1 MHTTRGMWMNIEQF
15 EIFRTI
21 AQAKSFTK
29 AARILNF
36 TQPAISSQVKMLE
49 QNFNVSLFERC
60 NTGVKLTEAGRKFYE
75 YGERILAIYAEMER
89 EIANISGNNKEFINV
104 GASFTAGNYFLP
116 ASIITFKELH
126 DNVHIRLDI
135 GHSVDIINAI
145 KDRSL
150 DLGVIEGDY
159 YLDKD
164 LNAYKVQS
172 NELVVIS
179 PPNNRWFQSRLITL
193 EELMQAP
200 FIAREEES
208 SIRHFVDTCLKTQ
221 GISFADFNIITEIS
235 NFEAIKEAVMRN
247 KGISLVPLP
256 VVQREIQEGHLIRL
270 EVKGLQL
277 AWDMI
282 VVVRA
287 NESLTGLKEEFLQ
300 FLTDPNTM
308 WKAETDYNQ
317 NQKMRFI

>member
-1 MHTTRGMWMNIEQF
+1 MNIEQF

-29 AARILNF
+29 AAKILNF

-49 QNFNVSLFERC
+49 QNFNVALFERC

-89 EIANISGNNKEFINV
+89 EIANISGNNREFINV
-104 GASFTAGNYFLP
+104 GATFTAGNYFLP

-135 GHSVDIINAI
+135 GHSIDIINAI
-145 KDRSL
+145 KERSL
-150 DLGVIEGDY
+150 DLGVVEGDY

-164 LNAYKVQS
+164 LDAYKVQS
-172 NELVVIS
+172 NELVIIS
-179 PPNNRWFQSRLITL
+179 SPNNRWFDHRVITL
-193 EELMQAP
+193 EELMQIP

-208 SIRHFVDTCLKTQ
+208 SIRHFVDSYLKTL
-221 GISFADFNIITEIS
+221 GVSFDDFNIITEIS

-270 EVKGLQL
+270 EVKGVKL
-277 AWDMI
+277 AWDMR

-287 NESLTGLKEEFLQ
+287 NETLTGIKEEFLQ

-308 WKAETDYNQ
+308 WKAESDYNQ

>member
-1 MHTTRGMWMNIEQF
+1 MWMNIEQF

>member
-1 MHTTRGMWMNIEQF
+1 MNIEQF

-29 AARILNF
+29 AAKILNF

-49 QNFNVSLFERC
+49 QNFNVALFERC
-60 NTGVKLTEAGRKFYE
+60 NTGVKLTDAGRKFYE
-75 YGERILAIYAEMER
+75 YGERILALYAEMER

-104 GASFTAGNYFLP
+104 GASYTAGNYFLP
-116 ASIITFKELH
+116 SSIITFKELH
-126 DNVHIRLDI
+126 ENVHIRLDI
-135 GHSVDIINAI
+135 GHSPDIINAI
-145 KDRSL
+145 KERSL
-150 DLGVIEGDY
+150 DLGVVEGDY

-164 LNAYKVQS
+164 LDAYKVQS
-172 NELVVIS
+172 NELVIIS
-179 PPNNRWFQSRLITL
+179 PPNNRWFDSRVVTL

-200 FIAREEES
+200 FIAREAES
-208 SIRHFVDTCLKTQ
+208 SIRHFVESYLKTQ
-221 GISFADFNIITEIS
+221 GISFDDFNIITEIS

-277 AWDMI
+277 AWDMRVADGNKRRI
-282 VVVRA
+282 PAVFNRSKYYV
-287 NESLTGLKEEFLQ
+287 ESGKRL
-300 FLTDPNTM
+300 
-308 WKAETDYNQ
+308 
-317 NQKMRFI
+317 

>member
-1 MHTTRGMWMNIEQF
+1 MNIEQF

-29 AARILNF
+29 AAKILNF

-49 QNFNVSLFERC
+49 QNFNVALFERC
-60 NTGVKLTEAGRKFYE
+60 NTGVKLTDAGRKFYE
-75 YGERILAIYAEMER
+75 YGERILALYAEMER

-104 GASFTAGNYFLP
+104 GASYTAGNYFLP
-116 ASIITFKELH
+116 SSIITFKELH
-126 DNVHIRLDI
+126 ENVHIRLDI
-135 GHSVDIINAI
+135 GHSPDIINAI
-145 KDRSL
+145 KERSL
-150 DLGVIEGDY
+150 DLGVVEGDY

-164 LNAYKVQS
+164 LDAYKVQS
-172 NELVVIS
+172 NELVIIS
-179 PPNNRWFQSRLITL
+179 PPNNRWFDSRVVTL

-200 FIAREEES
+200 FIAREAES
-208 SIRHFVDTCLKTQ
+208 SIRHFVESYLKTQ
-221 GISFADFNIITEIS
+221 GISFDDFNIITEIS

-277 AWDMI
+277 AWDMR

-287 NESLTGLKEEFLQ
+287 NETLTGIKEEFLQ

-308 WKAETDYNQ
+308 WKAESDYNQ

>member
-1 MHTTRGMWMNIEQF
+1 MNIEQF
-15 EIFRTI
+15 EVFRTI

-29 AARILNF
+29 AAKILNF
-36 TQPAISSQVKMLE
+36 TQPAISSQVKTLE
-49 QNFNVSLFERC
+49 QNLNTTLFERC

-89 EIANISGNNKEFINV
+89 EIANISGHNKEFINV
-104 GASFTAGNYFLP
+104 GASYTAGNYFLP

-135 GHSVDIINAI
+135 GHSNDIINSI

-150 DLGVIEGDY
+150 DLGVIEGDSY
-159 YLDKD
+159 SDKD
-164 LNAYKVQS
+164 LDVYKVKS
-172 NELVVIS
+172 NELVLIA
-179 PPNNRWFQSRLITL
+179 PPYNRWFTSHMVTL
-193 EELMQAP
+193 EELMQVP

-208 SIRHFVDTCLKTQ
+208 SIRHFLDSNLKSQ
-221 GISFADFNIITEIS
+221 GISFQDFNIVTEIS
-235 NFEAIKEAVMRN
+235 NFDAIKEAVMRN

-256 VVQREIQEGHLIRL
+256 VVQREITEGHLTRL
-270 EVKGLQL
+270 EVKGLEL
-277 AWDMI
+277 AWDMKVI
-282 VVVRA
+282 VRA
-287 NESLTGLKEEFLQ
+287 NETLTGLKEEFLE
-300 FLTDPNTM
+300 FITDPNTM

>member
-1 MHTTRGMWMNIEQF
+1 MNIEQF

-29 AARILNF
+29 AAKILNF

-49 QNFNVSLFERC
+49 QNFNVALFERC
-60 NTGVKLTEAGRKFYE
+60 NTGVKLTDAGRKFYE
-75 YGERILAIYAEMER
+75 YGERILALYAEMER

-104 GASFTAGNYFLP
+104 GASYTAGNYFLP
-116 ASIITFKELH
+116 SSIITFKELH
-126 DNVHIRLDI
+126 ENVHIRLDI
-135 GHSVDIINAI
+135 GHSPDIINAI
-145 KDRSL
+145 KERSL
-150 DLGVIEGDY
+150 DLGVVEGDY

-164 LNAYKVQS
+164 LDAYKVQS
-172 NELVVIS
+172 NELVIIS
-179 PPNNRWFQSRLITL
+179 PPNNRWFDSRVVTL

-200 FIAREEES
+200 FIAREAES
-208 SIRHFVDTCLKTQ
+208 SIRHFVESYLKTQ
-221 GISFADFNIITEIS
+221 GISFDDFNIITEIS

-256 VVQREIQEGHLIRL
+256 VVQREIQEGRLIRL

-277 AWDMI
+277 AWDMR

-287 NESLTGLKEEFLQ
+287 NETLTGIKEEFLQ

-308 WKAETDYNQ
+308 WKAESDYNQ

>member
-1 MHTTRGMWMNIEQF
+1 MNIEQF

-29 AARILNF
+29 AAKILNF

-49 QNFNVSLFERC
+49 QNFNVALFERC
-60 NTGVKLTEAGRKFYE
+60 NTGVKLTDAGRKFYE
-75 YGERILAIYAEMER
+75 YGERILALYAEMER

-104 GASFTAGNYFLP
+104 GASYTAGNYFLP
-116 ASIITFKELH
+116 SSIITFKELH
-126 DNVHIRLDI
+126 ENVHIRLDI
-135 GHSVDIINAI
+135 GHSPDIINAI
-145 KDRSL
+145 KERSL
-150 DLGVIEGDY
+150 DLGVVEGDY

-164 LNAYKVQS
+164 LDAYKVQS
-172 NELVVIS
+172 NELVIIS
-179 PPNNRWFQSRLITL
+179 PPNNRWFDSRVVTL

-200 FIAREEES
+200 FIAREAES
-208 SIRHFVDTCLKTQ
+208 SIRHFVESYLKTQ
-221 GISFADFNIITEIS
+221 GISFDDFNIITEIS

-277 AWDMI
+277 AWDMR
-282 VVVRA
+282 VVVWA
-287 NESLTGLKEEFLQ
+287 NETLTGIKEEFLQ

-308 WKAETDYNQ
+308 WKAESDYNQ